1 MRVRSVG
8 GKGGLGLVLGE
19 VGREGREG
27 GVKER
32 REERWGCCG
41 W

>member
-1 MRVRSVG
+1 MRVRS
-8 GKGGLGLVLGE
+8 LGE
-19 VGREGREG
+19 AGLESSGEG

-32 REERWGCCG
+32 RVERWGCCG

>member
-1 MRVRSVG
+1 MRVRS
-8 GKGGLGLVLGE
+8 LGE
-19 VGREGREG
+19 ARLEGG

-32 REERWGCCG
+32 RAERWGCCG